1 MGLPRLSRISRPFS
15 SFDGHFSGLWWT
27 SGCWALLGRSR
38 NSNQHGAFKATKFWI
53 SGQPTWESHC
63 RTQMHSIQMYPVS
76 VSALNHRTWGP
87 CASLQPHIR
96 EASYF
101 TGYCRLLQRLQNLSP
116 KGHRSIVVES
126 WSWRWLLHVA
136 GVSAACPGMST
147 HISSIQSHD
156 SIWTVC
162 CLCFEELLE
171 PQWSIGHGHIPQ
183 CTTSKHP
190 GNRHLEKK
198 KLITENTVPVLSQCF
213 RACKSLTIIYYPF
226 TTFRSFRFTNAMH
239 LHIVLY
245 KVLPATC
252 KLMHNPHLASLR
264 LR

>member
-136 GVSAACPGMST
+136 GVSAACIVCRLTFLRYSPTIQFGPYVACALRNFWNPNDRLDMGTYHSAQPPST
-147 HISSIQSHD
+147 
-156 SIWTVC
+156 
-162 CLCFEELLE
+162 LE
-171 PQWSIGHGHIPQ
+171 IA
-183 CTTSKHP
+183 TS
-190 GNRHLEKK
+190 KK
-198 KLITENTVPVLSQCF
+198 KLITENTVLFYLNVSGPVSRLLSF
-213 RACKSLTIIYYPF
+213 TIHSLHLEAYLGLQVLCIYTSYSTRCCPQLV
-226 TTFRSFRFTNAMH
+226 S
-239 LHIVLY
+239 
-245 KVLPATC
+245 
-252 KLMHNPHLASLR
+252 
-264 LR
+264 